1 MARRPSRSTLGFLAV
16 ASLAFLALG
25 GWIMSQL
32 KPQFFPKDLQYL
44 SYAEV
49 WLPEDAPLS
58 ATRAVTSFA
67 TSARNGAP
75 FSSIAAMVC

>member
-1 MARRPSRSTLGFLAV
+1 
-16 ASLAFLALG
+16 
-25 GWIMSQL
+25 MSQL

-58 ATRAVTSFA
+58 ATLAVTD
-67 TSARNGAP
+67 R
-75 FSSIAAMVC
+75 VED